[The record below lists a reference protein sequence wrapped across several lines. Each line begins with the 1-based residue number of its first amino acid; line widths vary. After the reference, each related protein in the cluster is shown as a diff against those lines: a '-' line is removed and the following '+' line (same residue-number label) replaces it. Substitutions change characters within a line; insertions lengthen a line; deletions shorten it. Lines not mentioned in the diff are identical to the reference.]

1 MQKFRLDNEI
11 KRVDI
16 GRQKKREDIE
26 YIEKEGRCGSMYGK
40 NVRIGEKTW
49 QKMIRKILEK
59 RSWRGLVN
67 REIDKREI
75 EK

>member
-16 GRQKKREDIE
+16 ERQKKREGIE

-40 NVRIGEKTW
+40 NVRIGEKNVA
-49 QKMIRKILEK
+49 KDDKEDFREEELE
-59 RSWRGLVN
+59 RVG
-67 REIDKREI
+67 
-75 EK
+75 